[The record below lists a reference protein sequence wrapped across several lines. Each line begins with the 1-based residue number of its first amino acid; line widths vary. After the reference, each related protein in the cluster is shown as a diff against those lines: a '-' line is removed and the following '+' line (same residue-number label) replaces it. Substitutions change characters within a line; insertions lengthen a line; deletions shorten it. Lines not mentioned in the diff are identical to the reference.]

1 MDIVS
6 RKMTASSSFRQ
17 RIEGIAYMV
26 TPPVDP
32 DEDSRHTYP
41 GTPRWVIAIAV
52 AAIVAIVVIGI
63 VLSTGL
69 GGSHGPQRHGL
80 PDHAGTSGFE
90 DALAHHRAAPVGRS

>member
-1 MDIVS
+1 
-6 RKMTASSSFRQ
+6 
-17 RIEGIAYMV
+17 MV

-32 DEDSRHTYP
+32 DEVSRDPYP

-69 GGSHGPQRHGL
+69 GGSHGPQRHG
-80 PDHAGTSGFE
+80 PSDQAGASGFE
-90 DALAHHRAAPVGRS
+90 HALAYHRSAPVGRS